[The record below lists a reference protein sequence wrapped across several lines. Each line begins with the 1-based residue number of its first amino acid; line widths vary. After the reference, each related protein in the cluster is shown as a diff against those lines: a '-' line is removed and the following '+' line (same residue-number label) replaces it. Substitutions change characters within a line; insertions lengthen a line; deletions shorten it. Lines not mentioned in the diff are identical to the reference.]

1 MMEIIMVNLLMN
13 ILFNAPCVIM
23 ILFIGLFTFILYDI
37 LTTDINKNTNL
48 KNTENKTTN
57 NSHKMKLDFI
67 NQPRPRM

>member
-1 MMEIIMVNLLMN
+1 MINLLMN
-13 ILFNAPCVIM
+13 VLFNFPYVIM
-23 ILFIGLFTFILYDI
+23 ILFISLFTFILYDI
-37 LTTDINKNTNL
+37 LTIEINKNTNL